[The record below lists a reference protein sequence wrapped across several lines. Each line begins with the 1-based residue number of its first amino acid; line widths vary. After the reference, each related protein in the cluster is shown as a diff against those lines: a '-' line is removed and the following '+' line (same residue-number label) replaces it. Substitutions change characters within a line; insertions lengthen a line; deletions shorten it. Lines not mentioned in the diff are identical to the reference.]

1 MSTEIIWRLTEP
13 ERKALMTEIHA
24 LNNNDK
30 ALAIDFIKESR
41 ELELQYEQDKQ
52 SSS

>member
-1 MSTEIIWRLTEP
+1 MPDLSYRNGKT
-13 ERKALMTEIHA
+13 
-24 LNNNDK
+24 
-30 ALAIDFIKESR
+30 IDFIKESR